1 MCIRDRD
8 ITYLFAASKTI
19 RSLNVPG
26 REIEYFED
34 DQLSGILEAP
44 GKEKRS
50 ERRNRMLLILGYDA
64 AMRVGELIDLN
75 VENIHLDAEIP
86 YEMCIRDR
94 VYTLCIS
101 LCEAYA
107 GCGS

>member
-1 MCIRDRD
+1 M
-8 ITYLFAASKTI
+8 FPA
-19 RSLNVPG
+19 
-26 REIEYFED
+26 EIEYFED

-75 VENIHLDAEIP
+75 VKIF
-86 YEMCIRDR
+86 
-94 VYTLCIS
+94 TLMRKS
-101 LCEAYA
+101 LMFGYLEREKNTVAYP
-107 GCGS
+107 